1 MSTKNKKKRPE
12 RSSTDQSLR
21 FEREKAD
28 LEYDKRQTAI
38 EEQEDATIHKARD
51 KADEDLRRAR
61 RRADSKLARSK
72 APAETRERVSRERAH
87 EDTSLHAERDSA
99 DAALR
104 EERAERRRALAALLR
119 LERAQTDQHLL
130 LERTRS
136 DEGLAARDQ
145 FLAMVSHDLFSLL
158 AGLSLQ
164 ADLLLRDAAADTV
177 GRKTAT
183 AAKFIQRFT
192 VQMKRLIGDLVD
204 VASIDAGKLQ
214 VAPVLQDAT
223 ELVRESVEA
232 FLPLARAKGLS
243 LKAKIKGKKLM
254 ARLDHDRVL
263 QVLANLL
270 SNAIKFTQEG
280 GRILI
285 QAEPVDQ
292 DVRFSVTDTGSGI
305 PNDQLEAVFERHWQA
320 HSENRSGLG
329 LGLYIS
335 KGIVEA
341 HGGRLGVES
350 QLGTGSTFSF
360 TLPGGLAHRSNGGPA
375 GPVERAASDRKGARR
390 TGEAGPGGAL
400 ARRGSP
406 AGVFR

>member
-1 MSTKNKKKRPE
+1 VKRPKNKKRSPE
-12 RSSTDQSLR
+12 RSSTDKSLR
-21 FEREKAD
+21 FERKKAD

-38 EEQEDATIHKARD
+38 EAEENATIHKARE
-51 KADEDLRRAR
+51 KADKHSRASR
-61 RRADSKLARSK
+61 QRTDSKLARSK
-72 APAETRERVSRERAH
+72 APAEVRERVSRERAH
-87 EDTSLHAERDSA
+87 EDRALHEERASA

-104 EERAERRRALAALLR
+104 DERAERRRALAALLR

-130 LERTRS
+130 FERTRS
-136 DEGLAARDQ
+136 DEGLAMREE
-145 FLAMVSHDLFSLL
+145 FLAMVSHDLLSLL

-164 ADLLLRDAAADTV
+164 TDLLLRDVAGDAA

-183 AAKFIQRFT
+183 SARFIQRFT

-204 VASIDAGKLQ
+204 VASIDAGKLH

-232 FLPLARAKGLS
+232 FLPLACAKGLS
-243 LKAKIKGKKLM
+243 LKMKTRGKKLM
-254 ARLDHDRVL
+254 ARIDHDRVL

-270 SNAIKFTQEG
+270 SNALKFTQEG

-292 DVRFSVTDTGSGI
+292 DVRFSVTDTGSGV
-305 PNDQLEAVFERHWQA
+305 PSDQLEAVFERHWQA
-320 HSENRSGLG
+320 HSESRRGLG

-341 HGGRLGVES
+341 HGGRIGVES
-350 QLGTGSTFSF
+350 QPGAGSTFSF
-360 TLPGGLAHRSNGGPA
+360 TLPGGA
-375 GPVERAASDRKGARR
+375 GPSFEHTR
-390 TGEAGPGGAL
+390 
-400 ARRGSP
+400 
-406 AGVFR
+406 